1 MQALIL
7 YNKFNLQAA
16 REPGQAVPGK
26 RLIAPDL
33 IHIKFTCDCLPY
45 GVAYQGLRPTP
56 DDDR

>member
-16 REPGQAVPGK
+16 GEPGQAEPRK

-33 IHIKFTCDCLPY
+33 IHIKFTCERLPY
-45 GVAYQGLRPTP
+45 GVPSQGLRPTP